1 MRPYSR
7 YTSDGSTTDAQI
19 VRPYNRYSSLTSKHI
34 ESSAGYVSYGALS
47 YYYSLTNLSSVR
59 SCALVL
65 DDEALCSSLGDYEIG
80 TIAQCG
86 EVYL

>member
-1 MRPYSR
+1 M
-7 YTSDGSTTDAQI
+7 
-19 VRPYNRYSSLTSKHI
+19 RPYNRYSSLTSKHI

-47 YYYSLTNLSSVR
+47 YSSLTNLSSVR

>member
-19 VRPYNRYSSLTSKHI
+19 VRPYSRYSSLISKHI

-47 YYYSLTNLSSVR
+47 YYSLTNLSSVR
-59 SCALVL
+59 LCALVL
-65 DDEALCSSLGDYEIG
+65 DDEALCSTLGDYEIG